1 MSCMLVEAV
10 VLARGEAHVW
20 PKARAE
26 ESTGGNGSTE
36 PRSEPRA
43 SVPAPFLPGI
53 LLLCVTDGDASTVS
67 VSRESCVSVCPQSER
82 ELSPTALN

>member
-1 MSCMLVEAV
+1 MLVEAV

-43 SVPAPFLPGI
+43 SVPAPFLPGK
-53 LLLCVTDGDASTVS
+53 LFCCVSLMVMRPLSLSLVS
-67 VSRESCVSVCPQSER
+67 RVSQSVRSPRESCPPR
-82 ELSPTALN
+82 P